1 MRFTVMGH
9 DLLELGSDGRADL
22 AQRRLDSAKLCHS
35 SFSRLLP
42 RVGYQPTV
50 DNIETD
56 GATRLSLAAACHTA
70 RAGYRFIRRRRL
82 RR

>member
-35 SFSRLLP
+35 SIAACSLVLGTSRP
-42 RVGYQPTV
+42 V
-50 DNIETD
+50 DNIKTD
-56 GATRLSLAAACHTA
+56 GATRLSVAAAGHTA
-70 RAGYRFIRRRRL
+70 RTGYRFIRRRRL